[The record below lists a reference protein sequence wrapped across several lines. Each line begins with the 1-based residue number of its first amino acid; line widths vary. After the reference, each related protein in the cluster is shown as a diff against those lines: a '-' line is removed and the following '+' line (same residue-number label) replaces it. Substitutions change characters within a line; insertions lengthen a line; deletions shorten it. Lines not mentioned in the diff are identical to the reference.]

1 MSAEKGDVRT
11 DQLGLVPALEMG
23 QDVLSGHTPLEH
35 DRFREPEISTAF
47 GEPLGNGAVQRPGQP
62 VLASLVADARHAAKD
77 PKVPARRNWITLE
90 QQTIPIRVNQEE
102 LLDPFGAP

>member
-1 MSAEKGDVRT
+1 VSPEEDDVRT
-11 DQLGLVPALEMG
+11 DQLGFVPAIQMS
-23 QDVLSGHTPLEH
+23 QDGPSVHTPFEH
-35 DRFREPEISTAF
+35 NRFRESELSTAL
-47 GEPLGNGAVQRPGQP
+47 GEPFGNGAIQCPGQP

-102 LLDPFGAP
+102 ILDPFGAL